1 MPSRSTRRLGMRI
14 KQVREERGLTQADLA
29 AKVGV
34 HPMYVSRIERGVQV
48 PSLPLL
54 EKLAKALKVEMKHLL

>member
-1 MPSRSTRRLGMRI
+1 MTQVELA
-14 KQVREERGLTQADLA
+14 KQID
-29 AKVGV
+29 V

-54 EKLAKALKVEMKHLL
+54 EKLAKALNVEMRQLL